1 MSLREPPGEAGPS
14 TSPHPRVGV
23 GRHPAGA
30 GDAEG
35 QAVQA
40 GVGRLGPA
48 PPPQA
53 DTRGLG
59 VPCHAETYA
68 RVWRL
73 GPAPPQTQARGLGV
87 PSHAEAQAW
96 VGRLGD
102 LVDVLEFYAGTGEG
116 AEGFT
121 TQFTWHISAGVFL
134 LRVLLVIIVTAVLP
148 PA

>member
-1 MSLREPPGEAGPS
+1 MEGAPVRGPPGQLLP
-14 TSPHPRVGV
+14 PLHLGV
-23 GRHPAGA
+23 GGHPAGA

-35 QAVQA
+35 QAAQA

-53 DTRGLG
+53 KARGLG
-59 VPCHAETYA
+59 VSRHVEAQA
-68 RVWRL
+68 RVGRL

-87 PSHAEAQAW
+87 PSHAEAQAG

-134 LRVLLVIIVTAVLP
+134 FRVLLVIIVTVLP

>member
-1 MSLREPPGEAGPS
+1 MFERDLCIISYRRFLSPGPVSAWVEGAPVRGPPGQLP
-14 TSPHPRVGV
+14 PPLHLGV
-23 GRHPAGA
+23 GGHPAGA

-48 PPPQA
+48 PPPQT

-59 VPCHAETYA
+59 VSC
-68 RVWRL
+68 
-73 GPAPPQTQARGLGV
+73 
-87 PSHAEAQAW
+87 HAEAQAG

-102 LVDVLEFYAGTGEG
+102 LVDVLECYAGTGEG
-116 AEGFT
+116 AVGFT

>member
-1 MSLREPPGEAGPS
+1 MEGAPVRGPLAHLLPPL
-14 TSPHPRVGV
+14 HLGV
-23 GRHPAGA
+23 GGHPAGA

-35 QAVQA
+35 QAAQA

-48 PPPQA
+48 PPPEA
-53 DTRGLG
+53 ETWGLG
-59 VPCHAETYA
+59 VSRHVEAQA
-68 RVWRL
+68 RVGRL
-73 GPAPPQTQARGLGV
+73 GPAPPQAQARRLGV
-87 PSHAEAQAW
+87 SCHAEAQAR

-102 LVDVLEFYAGTGEG
+102 LVDVLECYAGTGEG
-116 AEGFT
+116 AVGFT

>member
-1 MSLREPPGEAGPS
+1 MKGAPVRGPPAQLP
-14 TSPHPRVGV
+14 PPLHLGV
-23 GRHPAGA
+23 GGHPTGA

-35 QAVQA
+35 QAAQA
-40 GVGRLGPA
+40 RVGRLGPA
-48 PPPQA
+48 PPQA
-53 DTRGLG
+53 
-59 VPCHAETYA
+59 
-68 RVWRL
+68 
-73 GPAPPQTQARGLGV
+73 QARGLGV
-87 PSHAEAQAW
+87 LRYAKAQAG

-134 LRVLLVIIVTAVLP
+134 FRVLLVIIVTVLP